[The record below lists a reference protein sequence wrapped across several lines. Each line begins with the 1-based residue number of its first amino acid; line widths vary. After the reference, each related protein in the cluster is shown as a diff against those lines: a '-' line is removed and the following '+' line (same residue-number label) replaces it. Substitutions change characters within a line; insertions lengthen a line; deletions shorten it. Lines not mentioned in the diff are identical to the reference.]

1 MDRRVTDGAGTRMRE
16 YAEEYTDFY
25 ASLTS
30 RYAITPR
37 WSMQVVGRW
46 DLIERSNAPEDDVRD
61 LSADFSTTW
70 EF

>member
-1 MDRRVTDGAGTRMRE
+1 MRK

-25 ASLTS
+25 ATLGS

-37 WSMQVVGRW
+37 WSMRAAARW
-46 DLIERSNAPEDDVRD
+46 DLIERTGSPEDDVPD
-61 LSADFSTTW
+61 LSADFSTTY